1 MSKHQPQTPLA
12 QNIVNWLYPI
22 TVLGL
27 FTITV
32 EAPLLAALL
41 LLKTSWLKVLL
52 VWLFLLPVGPVATT
66 VIAIAGRFLGTQT
79 PGLYLDAWRFMRQHG
94 SEALRLW
101 LPTWIFSLPLWAY
114 SQGVLS
120 ASNRWLFVLIPLLFV
135 IALLLLLLQTAV
147 WMINANFTFPYWD
160 YWRLAIGG
168 FSAKK
173 LTFFANLLLT
183 LIGFAIGAWFSPL
196 LLIVLS
202 SCLLVPM
209 VALDQPL
216 LAWVKANFIKP

>member
-1 MSKHQPQTPLA
+1 MSKHQSKTPLA

-22 TVLGL
+22 TILGL
-27 FTITV
+27 FTITI

-41 LLKTSWLKVLL
+41 FLKISWLKVIL
-52 VWLFLLPVGPVATT
+52 VWLFLLPVGPVATA
-66 VIAIAGRFLGTQT
+66 VIAVAGHFLHTQT
-79 PGLYLDAWRFMRQHG
+79 PGLYVDAWRFLRQNG

-101 LPTWIFSLPLWAY
+101 LPTWLFCLPLWAY
-114 SQGVLS
+114 SQGVLDER
-120 ASNRWLFVLIPLLFV
+120 APWLYVLIPLLFV
-135 IALLLLLLQTAV
+135 IALVLLLLQTAV
-147 WMINANFTFPYWD
+147 WMINANFTFQYRD

-168 FSAKK
+168 FAANK
-173 LTFFANLLLT
+173 LTLFANLLLVF
-183 LIGFAIGAWFSPL
+183 IGFAIGAWFSPL

-202 SCLLVPM
+202 TCLFVPM

>member
-1 MSKHQPQTPLA
+1 MSKHQSQTPLA

-22 TVLGL
+22 TILAL
-27 FTITV
+27 FTLTA

-52 VWLFLLPVGPVATT
+52 VWLFLLPVGPVATA
-66 VIAIAGRFLGTQT
+66 VIAIAGRFLHTQT
-79 PGLYLDAWRFMRQHG
+79 PGLYIDAWRFLRQHG
-94 SEALRLW
+94 GQALRLW
-101 LPTWIFSLPLWAY
+101 LPTWLFSLPLWAY

-120 ASNRWLFVLIPLLFV
+120 QSAPWLFVVIPLLFV

-147 WMINANFTFPYWD
+147 WVINANFTFAYRD

-168 FSAKK
+168 FAANK
-173 LTFFANLLLT
+173 LAFVANLLLV
-183 LIGFAIGAWFSPL
+183 LVGFAIGAWLSPL